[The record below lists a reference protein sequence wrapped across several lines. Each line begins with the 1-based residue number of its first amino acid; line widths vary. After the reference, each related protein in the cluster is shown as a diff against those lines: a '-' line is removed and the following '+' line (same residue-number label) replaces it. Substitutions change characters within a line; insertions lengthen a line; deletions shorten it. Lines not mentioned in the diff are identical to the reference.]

1 MLHTFKALDRYIA
14 MDADSGAVHLLDEM
28 AFDALNAIQA
38 GDVAPLYQKYDEADV
53 RELLGEIEDL
63 KAQGA
68 LFAEHDYSHL
78 EIEKS
83 GIVKAMCLHAAH
95 DCNLRCKYCFASTG
109 DFHGPRGLLP
119 VETGKRAL
127 DWLVAHSG
135 NRKNLEV
142 DFFGGEPLMN
152 FSALKEIV
160 AYGREIEK
168 RTGKVFWFTTTTNCI
183 GLTDEVADYLNEEMH
198 NVVLSIDGRREV
210 HDFMR
215 PTINGKGSY
224 DLVLKNALAFAK
236 KRGDKSYYVRGT
248 FTARNLDFAN
258 DVFALADAGFEQISI
273 EPVVLPSDS
282 PYALTEDMLPTIFA
296 EYDRLA
302 AEYIKR
308 RRDGRWFNFF
318 HFMVDLDH
326 GPCVKKR
333 VKGCGAGGEY
343 VAVTPEG
350 DIYPCHQFV
359 GRPGFRMGSVL
370 NEEFDTAMQS
380 RFEDNCLLTK
390 PQCSSCWARFYC
402 GGGCSANAQ
411 AFSGDIR
418 VPYSMECQL
427 EKKRLECAL
436 AIAAIEREA
445 AAQ

>member
-53 RELLGEIEDL
+53 RELLGEIEEL

-152 FSALKEIV
+152 FGALKEIV

-224 DLVLKNALAFAK
+224 DLVLKNALAFGLKGRVAH
-236 KRGDKSYYVRGT
+236 GI
-248 FTARNLDFAN
+248 
-258 DVFALADAGFEQISI
+258 GFVDEIKI
-273 EPVVLPSDS
+273 ETDGH
-282 PYALTEDMLPTIFA
+282 A
-296 EYDRLA
+296 E
-302 AEYIKR
+302 AER
-308 RRDGRWFNFF
+308 QLGF
-318 HFMVDLDH
+318 H
-326 GPCVKKR
+326 
-333 VKGCGAGGEY
+333 
-343 VAVTPEG
+343 T
-350 DIYPCHQFV
+350 
-359 GRPGFRMGSVL
+359 
-370 NEEFDTAMQS
+370 
-380 RFEDNCLLTK
+380 
-390 PQCSSCWARFYC
+390 
-402 GGGCSANAQ
+402 
-411 AFSGDIR
+411 
-418 VPYSMECQL
+418 
-427 EKKRLECAL
+427 
-436 AIAAIEREA
+436 
-445 AAQ
+445 